1 MWGRGALLLQPVIEG
16 GRSAVRV
23 WMGEPPLH
31 HGIEGVEETPMNPSN
46 MPVLIIVGCV
56 CAAMIVMLWT
66 LYETNGP
73 NSMDA
78 LRKPLQTT
86 GSSSPSNR

>member
-1 MWGRGALLLQPVIEG
+1 
-16 GRSAVRV
+16 
-23 WMGEPPLH
+23 
-31 HGIEGVEETPMNPSN
+31 MNPSN

-56 CAAMIVMLWT
+56 CAAMIVMLWA

-78 LRKPLQTT
+78 LRKPPQTT